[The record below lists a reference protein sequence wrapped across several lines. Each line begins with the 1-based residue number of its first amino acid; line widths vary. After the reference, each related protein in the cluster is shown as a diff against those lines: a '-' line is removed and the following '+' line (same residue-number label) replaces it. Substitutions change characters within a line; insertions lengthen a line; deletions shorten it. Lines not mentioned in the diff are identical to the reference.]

1 MPFAVTQMGMDI
13 ILLSEMSQ
21 TKRQV
26 LYDDVYMW
34 NLKIM
39 MIQINSFPKQK
50 QTHRLR
56 EIMVTHQK
64 GVDWGFGLTCIEN

>member
-1 MPFAVTQMGMDI
+1 MPFVVTQMGMDI

-39 MIQINSFPKQK
+39 MIQINSFPKQT

-56 EIMVTHQK
+56 QGNYGYPSERGRL
-64 GVDWGFGLTCIEN
+64 GVWIDMY

>member
-1 MPFAVTQMGMDI
+1 MH
-13 ILLSEMSQ
+13 
-21 TKRQV
+21 
-26 LYDDVYMW
+26 DVYMW

-64 GVDWGFGLTCIEN
+64 GVDWGVWIDMY